1 MFKSKISVIAVGV
14 ALATPALSYA
24 TEESVFIEEVVVTAH
39 PLSGEGV
46 AQASDV
52 LEGEEL
58 AEKLGTNLGDTLS
71 REPGIHS
78 ASFGNAVGRP
88 VIHGLGGPRVR
99 TMEDRIDTMDV
110 SVTSTDHAVTVDP
123 FIAERVEVLKGS
135 STLLYGSGAIGGVV
149 DVHTGRIPHVVPEQ
163 AISGGIE
170 TRYDDNTEGNS
181 TAMKLNGGFGN
192 FAWHVDGSW
201 RDGDDYEI
209 PGFAESKRL
218 RASEEHD
225 EDHDEDH
232 EEDHE
237 GEHHEGEE
245 EARGFLPGSEFDFDS
260 HAFGASYVGDWGFAG
275 LSVSRLEGNYGL
287 PGGHAHG
294 HHEEGHDE
302 DHDEEDHDEDH
313 DEHGEEGGFETPIIE
328 MEQTRVDAELG
339 VKNPFGIFTSLNVR
353 VGVNNYEHAEI
364 EPDGEVATLFDN
376 EAWEVR
382 TELVY
387 ETGPWNGVIG
397 FQKSAREFSAVGEE
411 AFVPPVDTD
420 TTGAFWAFE
429 RNFDSFDVESGLR
442 MGRVEHDPE
451 AGNSESFT
459 EFAASFGIIKPL
471 NDIARVAVLLD
482 ISSRA
487 PVGEELYSNGPHLAT
502 NTFEIGNPD
511 LDNERATGLSA
522 TLNLNGERWNGQANL
537 YYTRFTDFIFEAAT
551 GEEEDELPVYVYQQN
566 DATFRGIDA
575 ELSRNLA
582 NWDQGSL
589 DLRGMLDYVSAEV
602 DGTDN
607 DNLPRIPPLRYGL
620 GLTWKHQRFTA
631 SIDYIHA
638 SEQDDVADNEFVTD
652 SYDDLRVHLGMD
664 IPVGDSVVGIF
675 LNGKNLTDDEQ
686 RLHTSFI
693 KDYAPSPGRTIEAG
707 VRVNF

>member
-1 MFKSKISVIAVGV
+1 MFKSKLSAIAIGV
-14 ALATPALSYA
+14 ALATPALGNA
-24 TEESVFIEEVVVTAH
+24 TEESVYIEEVVVTAH
-39 PLSGEGV
+39 PLSGEGL
-46 AQASDV
+46 AQASDI

-58 AEKLGTNLGDTLS
+58 AQKLGTNLGDTLG

-78 ASFGNAVGRP
+78 SSFGNAVGRP

-135 STLLYGSGAIGGVV
+135 SALLYGSGAIGGVV

-181 TAMKLNGGFGN
+181 TAMKLNGGIGN
-192 FAWHVDGSW
+192 FAWHADGSW
-201 RDGDDYEI
+201 RDGDEYEI

-218 RASEEHD
+218 REAEGHEGEEHD
-225 EDHDEDH
+225 
-232 EEDHE
+232 
-237 GEHHEGEE
+237 GEE
-245 EARGFLPGSEFDFDS
+245 EARGFLPGSGFDMDS
-260 HAFGASYVGDWGFAG
+260 HAFGASYIGDWGFAG
-275 LSVSRLEGNYGL
+275 LSVSRLEGKYGL
-287 PGGHAHG
+287 PGGHSHG
-294 HHEEGHDE
+294 HEEGHA
-302 DHDEEDHDEDH
+302 EEAEEEEGHEEEH
-313 DEHGEEGGFETPIIE
+313 DEHGDEGAFETPMLD
-328 MEQTRVDAELG
+328 MEQTRIDAELG
-339 VKNPFGIFTSLNVR
+339 VKNPFGVFTSLNVR
-353 VGVNNYEHAEI
+353 LGINNYEHAEI

-376 EAWEVR
+376 EAWELR

-387 ETGPWNGVIG
+387 ETGPWGGVIG
-397 FQKSAREFSAVGEE
+397 FQKNKREFSAAGEE

-420 TTGAFWAFE
+420 NTGVFWAFE
-429 RNFDSFDVESGLR
+429 RAFDGFDVESGLR

-451 AGNSESFT
+451 AGSSDSFT
-459 EFAASFGIIKPL
+459 DFAVSFGIVALL
-471 NDIARVAVLLD
+471 NDMARVGLLLD
-482 ISSRA
+482 VSSRA
-487 PVGEELYSNGPHLAT
+487 PVSEELYSNGPHLT
-502 NTFEIGNPD
+502 TGTFEVGNPD

-522 TLNLNGERWNGQANL
+522 TLNLNGERWKGQATL
-537 YYTRFTDFIFEAAT
+537 YFTRFTDFIFEAAT

-566 DATFRGIDA
+566 DATFHGIDA
-575 ELSRNLA
+575 ELSRTLA

-631 SIDYIHA
+631 SVDYIHVRD
-638 SEQDDVADNEFVTD
+638 QDDVADNEFVTD

-693 KDYAPSPGRTIEAG
+693 KDFAPAPGRTIEGG
-707 VRVNF
+707 VRINF